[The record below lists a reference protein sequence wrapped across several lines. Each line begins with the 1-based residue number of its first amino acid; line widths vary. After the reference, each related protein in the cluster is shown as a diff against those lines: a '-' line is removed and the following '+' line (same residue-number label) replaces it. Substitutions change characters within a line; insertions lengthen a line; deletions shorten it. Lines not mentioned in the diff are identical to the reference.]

1 MLPYPIATTRTQKLE
16 MIEHLKER
24 LLQSYG
30 NQILAIGAYGSIAL
44 ESEGPFSD
52 IELHV
57 ITKDFHPLKSFEFM
71 YGEFK
76 IEIGSLEKNQFI
88 AEARTLDDSW
98 AIKAGAYINILPIH
112 DPDDVFGQVQHFPME
127 ISHAAIRELMK
138 EFMVWEPY
146 ETIAKIRT
154 NYHNGN
160 LAYLTLGTHDF
171 LWQTAK
177 LIGLANKSYYSTRAR
192 TFEESLEMQ
201 SIPSGY
207 KELLK
212 LFMDGKLEDKEQVY
226 HLCENLWTGLNQWY
240 EKMGLD
246 YRLTN
251 LPL

>member
-1 MLPYPIATTRTQKLE
+1 MLLYPIATTRTQKLE
-16 MIEHLKER
+16 MIELLKER

-57 ITKDFHPLKSFEFM
+57 ITKDTQLIESFEFV
-71 YGEFK
+71 YGKFK
-76 IEIGSLEKNQFI
+76 IEIASIEKSLFFAK
-88 AEARTLDDSW
+88 AKKLDDSW
-98 AIKAGAYINILPIH
+98 AIKAGAYINILPIY

-127 ISHAAIRELMK
+127 ISDTAIKELMK

-160 LAYLTLGTHDF
+160 LAYLTLGAHDL

-177 LIGLANKSYYSTRAR
+177 LIGLANKCYYSTRAR
-192 TFEESLEMQ
+192 MFEESLEMQ
-201 SIPSGY
+201 SLPSGY
-207 KELLK
+207 KELLN
-212 LFMDGKLEDKEQVY
+212 LFVDGKLEDKEQVY

-251 LPL
+251 FPF